1 MSQQPTPRADAL
13 RKMREDKYEAEQKR
27 QAAERK
33 AAPKPAAIARAA
45 GAGIV
50 AGNVPGK
57 RIAKTTRP
65 RANFAKRS

>member
-1 MSQQPTPRADAL
+1 MGQQPSPRADAL
-13 RKMREDKYEAEQKR
+13 RQMREEKYEAEQKR

-45 GAGIV
+45 GAGII

-57 RIAKTTRP
+57 RIAKKTMPKAR
-65 RANFAKRS
+65 R